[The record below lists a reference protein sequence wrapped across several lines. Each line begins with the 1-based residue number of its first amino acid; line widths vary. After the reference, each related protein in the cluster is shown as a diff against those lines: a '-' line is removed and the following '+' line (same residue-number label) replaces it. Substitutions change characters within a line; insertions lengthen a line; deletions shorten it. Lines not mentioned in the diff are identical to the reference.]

1 MKTKKLIRKRSMELV
16 SVMPSVF
23 PHVAV
28 LQIVGLYLVASFSPR
43 ITENFKGESDVIT
56 DP

>member
-1 MKTKKLIRKRSMELV
+1 MELV
-16 SVMPSVF
+16 FVMPYVF

-43 ITENFKGESDVIT
+43 ITENFKEESDVM
-56 DP
+56 PEP